1 MRSLP
6 IILSVALLAATPTV
20 LPNDWVVQP
29 PAGPVVATGTMPQG
43 MALSPDGST
52 IAVVE
57 SGYNPPALGLYRA
70 SDLTRIGVISLP
82 GAFGR
87 PVWTD
92 SEHVLVAGANADAL
106 LRVDTRAQTVERIA
120 FPKDSYPLYVAAAP
134 DGKTY
139 AVATARDASLR
150 IGSLESIARA
160 RAVPFGGQAAAIA
173 FGADGAVVFVAVR
186 PTNEVVAVNVATD
199 EIAQRRHVGLHPCA
213 LLVSG
218 SKLYVAEGDADAI
231 AILDAHDLH
240 PIKEIPVRDQAPFD
254 ALGVSPNAIAS
265 ADGDIFVTLGAA
277 NSVAILHNDE
287 LVGRMQAG
295 WYPTD
300 ALVSRGRLF
309 VLNGKGEGARPNP
322 NYRRGSDVDYIGAI
336 EFGSLR
342 AYDLPGTFAMN
353 GNPQGSQ
360 AWNDP
365 QPASVIRSNGPIRHV
380 FFILKEN
387 RSYDQVLGDMPQGNG
402 DAKLTWFGR
411 KVTPN
416 EHAIATRFGL
426 FDNAYTS
433 GEVSATGHMWA
444 DAAFANDYMERFWPL
459 IYAHRSFSDDVTQG
473 DGPSVTAAGY
483 LWDAARRDRISFRD
497 YGELVDP
504 GKTPNSWVADVPSL
518 KGVFDPLYPSF
529 DLRISDV
536 TRVKEWRREFTH
548 FVGTGSL
555 PQFEF
560 IWLPNDHTYG
570 SKPGEL
576 TPSSLVA
583 QNDYALGQL
592 IDTISHSS
600 VWKSSAVFVI
610 EDDAQDGPDHV
621 SDQRTTLFVA
631 SPYARGGVLHE
642 HFATVSIL
650 RTIEVLLG
658 MKPLSTYDG
667 MATPMYA
674 AFTSTADLRPYS
686 VLSPQ
691 IDITKRNKQTAYGA
705 ALSAKLDFSR
715 PDAIAPQVLDRIL
728 SRNHD

>member
-1 MRSLP
+1 MRPLSV
-6 IILSVALLAATPTV
+6 ILSVVLLAAAPVV
-20 LPNDWVVQP
+20 LPNDWIVQP
-29 PAGPVVATGTMPQG
+29 PDGAVVATGTMPQG
-43 MALSPDGST
+43 MALSPDSST

-57 SGYNPPALGLYRA
+57 SGYNPPSLGLYRT
-70 SDLTRIGVISLP
+70 SDLARVGVISLP

-87 PVWTD
+87 PVWSD

-106 LRVDTRAQTVERIA
+106 LQVDTRTRTVERIA
-120 FPKDSYPLYVAAAP
+120 FPKDSYPLFVAASP

-139 AVATARDASLR
+139 AVATARDVSLR
-150 IGSLESIARA
+150 IGSLDAIGRA
-160 RAVPFGGQAAAIA
+160 PAVRFGGQAAGIA
-173 FGADGAVVFVAVR
+173 FSSDGASVFVAVR
-186 PTNEVVAVNVATD
+186 PTNEIVAVNVASAQIT
-199 EIAQRRHVGLHPCA
+199 QRRHVGLHPCA
-213 LLVSG
+213 LLASG
-218 SKLYVAEGDADAI
+218 SKLYVAEGDADAV
-231 AILDAHDLH
+231 AILDAHSLS
-240 PIKEIPVRDQAPFD
+240 PIKEISVRDQAPFD
-254 ALGVSPNAIAS
+254 VLGVSPNAIS
-265 ADGDIFVTLGAA
+265 SGDGDVFVTLGAA

-300 ALVSRGRLF
+300 VLASHGKLF

-322 NYRRGSDVDYIGAI
+322 NYRRGNDADYIGSI
-336 EFGSLR
+336 ELGSLR
-342 AYDLPGTFAMN
+342 AYDLPGSFAMN

-360 AWNDP
+360 AWSDP
-365 QPASVIRSNGPIRHV
+365 QPASIIRVNGPIRHV
-380 FFILKEN
+380 FFVLKEN

-416 EHAIATRFGL
+416 EHAIAARFGL

-444 DAAFANDYMERFWPL
+444 DAGFANDYMERFWPL
-459 IYAHRSFSDDVTQG
+459 IYAHRSFAEDVTQG
-473 DGPSVTAAGY
+473 DGPSVTSSGY
-483 LWDAARRDRISFRD
+483 LWDAARRDHISFRD

-518 KGVFDPLYPSF
+518 QGLFDPLYPSF

-536 TRVKEWRREFTH
+536 VRVKEWRREFAQ
-548 FVGTGSL
+548 FVRAGTL

-570 SKPGEL
+570 SKPNEL
-576 TPSSLVA
+576 TPTSLVA
-583 QNDYALGQL
+583 QNDYAFGQL

-600 VWKSSAVFVI
+600 IWKSSVIFAI

-631 SPYARGGVLHE
+631 SPYARGGVRHE

-658 MKPLSTYDG
+658 MKPLSTYDA

-674 AFTSTADLRPYS
+674 AFTTTADLRPYTA
-686 VLSPQ
+686 LSAQ
-691 IDITKRNKQTAYGA
+691 VDTTKRNKQTAYAA
-705 ALSAKLDFSR
+705 ALSAKLDFSH
-715 PDAIAPQVLDRIL
+715 PDAIEPEVLNRIL
-728 SRNHD
+728 SHNHE